1 MVPPAQAGGVSMNN
15 HTEGSE
21 AMDSNDVANLEK
33 LLPLADKY
41 GLAYIITLILLM
53 IMLVLL
59 RSIVK
64 GNLVPRE
71 LLERAEEDR
80 DRLQNI
86 LDKERSDFM
95 APTLEVLQRLKI
107 DHSAGNHTG
116 SNSINEEDRGDNVL
130 SAWIKRLSPLHRDRE
145 RRLALAGHKVSLSI
159 RRYKNVSQDIQDEI
173 RNNGFAE
180 FLIYDRGAED
190 EQH

>member
-1 MVPPAQAGGVSMNN
+1 
-15 HTEGSE
+15 
-21 AMDSNDVANLEK
+21 MDSNDVANLEK

-41 GLAYIITLILLM
+41 GLAYIIALILLM

-116 SNSINEEDRGDNVL
+116 SNSTNEEDRG
-130 SAWIKRLSPLHRDRE
+130 
-145 RRLALAGHKVSLSI
+145 G
-159 RRYKNVSQDIQDEI
+159 
-173 RNNGFAE
+173 
-180 FLIYDRGAED
+180 
-190 EQH
+190 

>member
-1 MVPPAQAGGVSMNN
+1 MN
-15 HTEGSE
+15 
-21 AMDSNDVANLEK
+21 SNDVANLEK
-33 LLPLADKY
+33 ILPLADKY
-41 GLAYIITLILLM
+41 GLAYIVALILLV
-53 IMLVLL
+53 IVLVLL

-107 DHSAGNHTG
+107 DQASSGVNVV
-116 SNSINEEDRGDNVL
+116 NEEDRG
-130 SAWIKRLSPLHRDRE
+130 
-145 RRLALAGHKVSLSI
+145 G
-159 RRYKNVSQDIQDEI
+159 
-173 RNNGFAE
+173 
-180 FLIYDRGAED
+180 
-190 EQH
+190 

>member
-1 MVPPAQAGGVSMNN
+1 
-15 HTEGSE
+15 
-21 AMDSNDVANLEK
+21 MDSNDVANLEK

-41 GLAYIITLILLM
+41 GLAYIIALVLLM
-53 IMLVLL
+53 ILLVLL

-107 DHSAGNHTG
+107 DHSAG
-116 SNSINEEDRGDNVL
+116 SNTNGINDEDRG
-130 SAWIKRLSPLHRDRE
+130 
-145 RRLALAGHKVSLSI
+145 G
-159 RRYKNVSQDIQDEI
+159 
-173 RNNGFAE
+173 
-180 FLIYDRGAED
+180 
-190 EQH
+190 

>member
-1 MVPPAQAGGVSMNN
+1 
-15 HTEGSE
+15 
-21 AMDSNDVANLEK
+21 MDSNDVANLEK

-41 GLAYIITLILLM
+41 GLAYIIALILLM
-53 IMLVLL
+53 IFLVLL

-107 DHSAGNHTG
+107 DHSAGNK
-116 SNSINEEDRGDNVL
+116 NSDGINEEDRGDNVL
-130 SAWIKRLSPLHRDRE
+130 SHWIKRLSPLHRDRE
-145 RRLALAGHKVSLSI
+145 RKLTQAGMRVSLSI
-159 RRYKNVSQDIQDEI
+159 RRYKNVSKEIQDEI

-190 EQH
+190 EHH

>member
-1 MVPPAQAGGVSMNN
+1 MAFIFCPHTWYGGFFIPIA
-15 HTEGSE
+15 TEGSE

-41 GLAYIITLILLM
+41 GLAYIVALILLM
-53 IMLVLL
+53 IFLVLL
-59 RSIVK
+59 RAIVK
-64 GNLVPRE
+64 GDLVPRE

-107 DHSAGNHTG
+107 DHTA
-116 SNSINEEDRGDNVL
+116 NSVNEEDRG
-130 SAWIKRLSPLHRDRE
+130 S
-145 RRLALAGHKVSLSI
+145 
-159 RRYKNVSQDIQDEI
+159 
-173 RNNGFAE
+173 
-180 FLIYDRGAED
+180 
-190 EQH
+190 

>member
-1 MVPPAQAGGVSMNN
+1 MN
-15 HTEGSE
+15 S
-21 AMDSNDVANLEK
+21 DDIANLEK

-41 GLAYIITLILLM
+41 GLAYIVALVLLV
-53 IMLVLL
+53 IFLVLL

-95 APTLEVLQRLKI
+95 APTLEVLQRLKV
-107 DHSAGNHTG
+107 DHNAEGV
-116 SNSINEEDRGDNVL
+116 NEENRG
-130 SAWIKRLSPLHRDRE
+130 R
-145 RRLALAGHKVSLSI
+145 
-159 RRYKNVSQDIQDEI
+159 
-173 RNNGFAE
+173 
-180 FLIYDRGAED
+180 
-190 EQH
+190 

>member
-1 MVPPAQAGGVSMNN
+1 
-15 HTEGSE
+15 
-21 AMDSNDVANLEK
+21 MDSDDIANLEK

-41 GLAYIITLILLM
+41 GLAYIVALVLLV
-53 IMLVLL
+53 IFLVLL

-95 APTLEVLQRLKI
+95 APTLEVLQRLKV
-107 DHSAGNHTG
+107 DHNAEGV
-116 SNSINEEDRGDNVL
+116 NEENRG
-130 SAWIKRLSPLHRDRE
+130 R
-145 RRLALAGHKVSLSI
+145 
-159 RRYKNVSQDIQDEI
+159 
-173 RNNGFAE
+173 
-180 FLIYDRGAED
+180 
-190 EQH
+190 

>member
-1 MVPPAQAGGVSMNN
+1 
-15 HTEGSE
+15 
-21 AMDSNDVANLEK
+21 MDSNDIANLEK

-41 GLAYIITLILLM
+41 GLAYIVALVLLV
-53 IMLVLL
+53 IFLVLL

-95 APTLEVLQRLKI
+95 APTLEVLQRLKV
-107 DHSAGNHTG
+107 DHNAEGV
-116 SNSINEEDRGDNVL
+116 NEENRG
-130 SAWIKRLSPLHRDRE
+130 R
-145 RRLALAGHKVSLSI
+145 
-159 RRYKNVSQDIQDEI
+159 
-173 RNNGFAE
+173 
-180 FLIYDRGAED
+180 
-190 EQH
+190 

>member
-1 MVPPAQAGGVSMNN
+1 
-15 HTEGSE
+15 
-21 AMDSNDVANLEK
+21 MDSNDVANLEK

-41 GLAYIITLILLM
+41 GLAYIVALVLLLIF
-53 IMLVLL
+53 LVLL

-107 DHSAGNHTG
+107 DHTASGNN
-116 SNSINEEDRGDNVL
+116 NSMNEEDRG
-130 SAWIKRLSPLHRDRE
+130 R
-145 RRLALAGHKVSLSI
+145 
-159 RRYKNVSQDIQDEI
+159 
-173 RNNGFAE
+173 
-180 FLIYDRGAED
+180 
-190 EQH
+190 

>member
-1 MVPPAQAGGVSMNN
+1 
-15 HTEGSE
+15 
-21 AMDSNDVANLEK
+21 MDSNDVANLEK

-41 GLAYIITLILLM
+41 GLAYIIALVLLM
-53 IMLVLL
+53 ILLVLL

-107 DHSAGNHTG
+107 DHSAGSSATG
-116 SNSINEEDRGDNVL
+116 MNEEDRG
-130 SAWIKRLSPLHRDRE
+130 
-145 RRLALAGHKVSLSI
+145 G
-159 RRYKNVSQDIQDEI
+159 
-173 RNNGFAE
+173 
-180 FLIYDRGAED
+180 
-190 EQH
+190 

>member
-1 MVPPAQAGGVSMNN
+1 MN
-15 HTEGSE
+15 
-21 AMDSNDVANLEK
+21 SNDIANLEK

-41 GLAYIITLILLM
+41 GLAYIIALILLL
-53 IMLVLL
+53 IFLVLL

-107 DHSAGNHTG
+107 DHTANGATAGSTQ
-116 SNSINEEDRGDNVL
+116 EEDR
-130 SAWIKRLSPLHRDRE
+130 
-145 RRLALAGHKVSLSI
+145 
-159 RRYKNVSQDIQDEI
+159 
-173 RNNGFAE
+173 
-180 FLIYDRGAED
+180 RG
-190 EQH
+190 

>member
-1 MVPPAQAGGVSMNN
+1 
-15 HTEGSE
+15 
-21 AMDSNDVANLEK
+21 MDSNDVANLEK

-41 GLAYIITLILLM
+41 GLAYIISLVLLM
-53 IMLVLL
+53 ILLVLL

-107 DHSAGNHTG
+107 DHSAGG
-116 SNSINEEDRGDNVL
+116 SSAGMNEEDRG
-130 SAWIKRLSPLHRDRE
+130 
-145 RRLALAGHKVSLSI
+145 G
-159 RRYKNVSQDIQDEI
+159 
-173 RNNGFAE
+173 
-180 FLIYDRGAED
+180 
-190 EQH
+190 

>member
-1 MVPPAQAGGVSMNN
+1 MN
-15 HTEGSE
+15 
-21 AMDSNDVANLEK
+21 SNDIANLEK

-41 GLAYIITLILLM
+41 GLAYIVALVLLV
-53 IMLVLL
+53 IFLVLL

-95 APTLEVLQRLKI
+95 APTLEVLQRLKV
-107 DHSAGNHTG
+107 DHNAEGV
-116 SNSINEEDRGDNVL
+116 NEENRG
-130 SAWIKRLSPLHRDRE
+130 R
-145 RRLALAGHKVSLSI
+145 
-159 RRYKNVSQDIQDEI
+159 
-173 RNNGFAE
+173 
-180 FLIYDRGAED
+180 
-190 EQH
+190 